1 MSADLKV
8 TIIGLDTSHA
18 VEFPRRLQAPD
29 WPEEQRVQGMRV
41 EKCLRFLTPFTDEKV
56 LAGRQELL
64 ESWGVRV
71 TEDFDEA
78 VAGAD
83 ALILSINDATYH
95 LEYFKRSVEVG
106 VPIFLDKP
114 MADSVESAQKIVEV
128 ADKHSTPFFTSS
140 SYRFAPELVRAGS
153 EVLRPSQAAVYGPLG
168 IAPAGS
174 SILWYGVHSF
184 EMLESL
190 LGTGAEA
197 VTAVKDKQGAVVHVA
212 YDDDRRGTVTLT
224 EGVYQYGGVV
234 RDSENVF
241 PMVMSSSPP
250 YRELVEQMLG
260 FFKGGPEPV
269 MINHSMEIMKLLIAT
284 QKSYDSGN
292 TEFLD

>member
-8 TIIGLDTSHA
+8 SVIGLDTSHA
-18 VEFPRRLQAPD
+18 VEFPRRMQAPD
-29 WPEEQRVQGMRV
+29 CPKEQRVPGMHV
-41 EKCLRFLTPFTDEKV
+41 EKCLRFLTPFTDEKI
-56 LAGRQELL
+56 LAERQKQL
-64 ESWGVRV
+64 EDWGIQV

-83 ALILSINDATYH
+83 AVILTVNDASYH
-95 LEYFKRSVEVG
+95 LEYFERCAAIG

-114 MADSVESAQKIVEV
+114 MADSVESAQKIVDV
-128 ADKHSTPFFTSS
+128 ADKHGTPFFTSS
-140 SYRFAPELVRAGS
+140 SLRFAPQMAQAGA

-168 IAPAGS
+168 IAAAGS

-184 EMLESL
+184 EMLEGL
-190 LGTGAEA
+190 LGTGAQE
-197 VTAVKDKQGAVVHVA
+197 VTVIKDKQGVVVHVA

-234 RDSENVF
+234 RNDEVEFPFVVDSGT
-241 PMVMSSSPP
+241 P
-250 YRELVEQMLG
+250 YTELVEQMLG

-284 QKSYDSGN
+284 QKSYDSGK